1 MKSIELQQLLNRR
14 QLFQASRMGLGT
26 AALGALVASECSCI
40 ARKAQSEACDFFS
53 SWQGAPSQVDL
64 FDYKPDLD
72 KQFQKPLPQSI
83 SKGQRVTA
91 MTRGKEQR
99 VVPTMFKFNQSGESG
114 IWVSELLPHLAKQA
128 DRLCMIK
135 SFHTNAINHDRRKR
149 FFAQAR
155 SYRGKQA
162 WGLG

>member
-26 AALGALVASECSCI
+26 AALGALLPQNAHALQEKP
-40 ARKAQSEACDFFS
+40 KAKHVIFLFMA
-53 SWQGAPSQVDL
+53 GAPSQVDL

-72 KQFQKPLPQSI
+72 KQFQKPSQSI

-114 IWVSELLPHLAKQA
+114 FGSANYCLIYKQA
-128 DRLCMIK
+128 DRLCMIRV
-135 SFHTNAINHDRRKR
+135 FTPTQLTMTRRKR

-155 SYRGKQA
+155 SYPGKQA